1 MRRTKTEEKHMK
13 RALIVIDVQNE
24 YVTGNV
30 PIEYPSLEVSLPNI
44 GAAMDAATRAGI
56 PVVVVQHV
64 SPEAS
69 PIFARGSYG
78 VAVHESVAQRA
89 FDHSVEKALPSS
101 FAGTDLDAWLAAREI
116 DTITIVGYMT
126 QHCDESTARDAMHR
140 GLAVE
145 FLSDA
150 TGTLDMANEAGALTA
165 KDLHNAVLAVMQSGF
180 AAVAT
185 TEEWIAAIDGGP
197 ALVRS
202 NIVASLR
209 PAS

>member
-1 MRRTKTEEKHMK
+1 MK

-78 VAVHESVAQRA
+78 VALHESVAQRA
-89 FDHSVEKALPSS
+89 FDHTVEKALPSS

-116 DTITIVGYMT
+116 DTITIVG
-126 QHCDESTARDAMHR
+126 
-140 GLAVE
+140 
-145 FLSDA
+145 
-150 TGTLDMANEAGALTA
+150 
-165 KDLHNAVLAVMQSGF
+165 
-180 AAVAT
+180 
-185 TEEWIAAIDGGP
+185 
-197 ALVRS
+197 
-202 NIVASLR
+202 
-209 PAS
+209 